1 MKMYVYSWDIKLNM
15 LVYVVNGEEKK
26 KKERN

>member
-1 MKMYVYSWDIKLNM
+1 MKMYVYSWDIKPNM

>member
-1 MKMYVYSWDIKLNM
+1 MYVYSWDIKPNM

-26 KKERN
+26 KKKETN